1 MDNDRLQEHVVLN
14 HLQTVLLIGGMVIV
28 LWLSARLILSE
39 AAAWW
44 AAVAIGIG
52 LLFAPQISPALVLRM
67 YKAQQLDLNTAP
79 QLYSI
84 VTQLAGRAGLARAPS
99 LYYIPSRMM
108 NAFAVGGRDDSA
120 IGVTDGL
127 IRNLTVRE
135 LTGVLAHEMA
145 HVSNHDVRVMGLADL
160 VSRLTRVLS
169 LTGQLLFILGLP
181 MWLMGAYDIPILG
194 IALLILAPTIS
205 SLLQVALSRARE
217 FNADLNA
224 ARITGDPQG
233 LASALAKLERYQGG
247 WLEQVLLP
255 ARRNPDPS
263 ILRTHPRTEERIQ
276 RLLELAPPATL
287 LSRAKAT
294 DLPVRLVLA
303 APSRGPRQWPWGV
316 WY

>member
-1 MDNDRLQEHVVLN
+1 MDNDRLQEHQILN
-14 HLQTVLLIGGMVIV
+14 HLQTVLLIGGMVVV

-44 AAVAIGIG
+44 AAVAVGIG
-52 LLFAPQISPALVLRM
+52 LLFGPQISPTLVLRM
-67 YKAQQLDLNTAP
+67 YKAQQLDMDTAP
-79 QLYSI
+79 QLHSI
-84 VTQLAGRAGLARAPS
+84 VTQLAGRAGLMRAPS

-127 IRNLTVRE
+127 LRNLTVRQ
-135 LTGVLAHEMA
+135 LSGVLAHEIA
-145 HVSNHDVRVMGLADL
+145 HISHHDIRVMGLADL

-169 LTGQLLFILGLP
+169 LTGQLLLIFGLP
-181 MWLMGAYDIPILG
+181 MWLMGTYDIPILG
-194 IALLILAPTIS
+194 IGLLIFAPTIS
-205 SLLQVALSRARE
+205 SLMQLALSRARE

-247 WLEQVLLP
+247 WLEQVMLP

-263 ILRTHPRTEERIQ
+263 ILRTHPRTEERIE

-287 LSRAKAT
+287 LSRATVA
-294 DLPVRLVLA
+294 DLPIRLIMT
-303 APSRGPRQWPWGV
+303 APSRGPRQWPWGI